1 MSKRRFNPMRPGP
14 TWTDFFSKTVLATLF
29 AGNVVGLALLG
40 IISLSENDPRK
51 KGSPVLRND
60 IPTENSSGM
69 FDFDWK
75 RMKLEWVNILQG
87 IKIGGVPILKPNPNM
102 INLEDYLREKEA
114 RIRAEKKEAE
124 RK

>member
-1 MSKRRFNPMRPGP
+1 MI
-14 TWTDFFSKTVLATLF
+14 LARK
-29 AGNVVGLALLG
+29 VALSCEAT
-40 IISLSENDPRK
+40 SLQKILLE
-51 KGSPVLRND
+51 G
-60 IPTENSSGM
+60 

-75 RMKLEWVNILQG
+75 QIKLEWVNILQG

-102 INLEDYLREKEA
+102 TKLEDYLREKEA

>member
-1 MSKRRFNPMRPGP
+1 MRPGP